1 VAANHLPG
9 KNAVPIG
16 AVKEKPCADCDEK
29 IITVISNVF
38 PYLCDGSAGAFSL
51 PYESKNDAGKMEKVE
66 LAIRDCMKKYIE
78 PATNGS
84 NDSLGRFGKGPDDI
98 KRGWRE
104 LEIKAMTD
112 SLYHTIALSTINLYL
127 SAKDYAYLKKAKE
140 VNIASINQDLKDGKS
155 SRNDYGAGAKINHY
169 GAQQLLTIIDADAQ
183 ALQSEI
189 IKDMLDT
196 SFDFFDD
203 PNPNAAAIE

>member
-1 VAANHLPG
+1 
-9 KNAVPIG
+9 
-16 AVKEKPCADCDEK
+16 
-29 IITVISNVF
+29 
-38 PYLCDGSAGAFSL
+38 
-51 PYESKNDAGKMEKVE
+51 
-66 LAIRDCMKKYIE
+66 
-78 PATNGS
+78 
-84 NDSLGRFGKGPDDI
+84 
-98 KRGWRE
+98 
-104 LEIKAMTD
+104 MTD